1 MGEREKVTAH
11 DNTMMMLKNA
21 PLGSTI
27 YILSFPFKTQS
38 KTMNNQLENRRS
50 KVLRL
55 MQLAL
60 SDRNVMKYS
69 QGRFLLS
76 QIDSR
81 INAQVQTRQ
90 LFINQLRQAV

>member
-1 MGEREKVTAH
+1 
-11 DNTMMMLKNA
+11 
-21 PLGSTI
+21 
-27 YILSFPFKTQS
+27 
-38 KTMNNQLENRRS
+38 MNNKLENRRS

-69 QGRFLLS
+69 KGRFLLS

-81 INAQVQTRQ
+81 INAQMQTRQ